1 MSHQPA
7 SRSALWESV
16 DSFVALPTTNDG
28 RLGPASRPSRSRRTH
43 LPGRLPKRIADSIRN
58 LSLRGSFSVQLC
70 KLLVCRSYLLL

>member
-43 LPGRLPKRIADSIRN
+43 LPIASDIIEGGAFQYICANYSSAALIYY
-58 LSLRGSFSVQLC
+58 SSMGHA
-70 KLLVCRSYLLL
+70 

>member
-43 LPGRLPKRIADSIRN
+43 LPIASDIIQ
-58 LSLRGSFSVQLC
+58 SFV
-70 KLLVCRSYLLL
+70 